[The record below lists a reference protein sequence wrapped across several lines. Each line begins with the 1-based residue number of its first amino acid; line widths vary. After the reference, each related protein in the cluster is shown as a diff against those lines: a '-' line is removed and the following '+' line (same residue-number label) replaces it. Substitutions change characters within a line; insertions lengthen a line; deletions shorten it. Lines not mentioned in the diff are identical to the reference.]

1 MGGTPA
7 QSVKCKSILILQSAE
22 NSHTG
27 SVYAVFHCSNTVGT
41 GQPTLWPGPG
51 PAVRSAVVASARRGE

>member
-41 GQPTLWPGPG
+41 GQPTPL
-51 PAVRSAVVASARRGE
+51 RSEGRVSAKG